1 MKEFDLEKAK
11 MGYPLCTRDGSDARI
26 IYYDRKG
33 DYPILAFI
41 TEKDNTERSIDYTQ
55 NGSYSHGVENHPLDL
70 MLKDDGFDSPLLKSS
85 IEMLGS
91 FNATP
96 KEEEISE
103 EPTKG
108 ISEEPTIGIP
118 KSLYD
123 KLCYLGIID
132 ASGVRGH
139 NEGNSDYNSG
149 KHLISPWVIWLDY
162 PELTSWDDDI
172 IKRVLR
178 EKKDA
183 GYTKT
188 QQRILD
194 YKKIKHDCDERIR
207 QLEFSETKPK

>member
-11 MGYPLCTRDGSDARI
+11 MGYPLCTRDGRGARI
-26 IYYDRKG
+26 ICYDRKG
-33 DYPILAFI
+33 DYPIVALI
-41 TEKDNTERSIDYTQ
+41 TDEEDEEQAIIYTINGRFLFYEKQEHHR
-55 NGSYSHGVENHPLDL
+55 DL

-108 ISEEPTIGIP
+108 ISEDPTIGIP

-139 NEGNSDYNSG
+139 NFGSSDYNEN
-149 KHLISPWVIWLDY
+149 HLISPWSIFLDH
-162 PELTSWDDDI
+162 PDLDFWDMDI

-178 EKKDA
+178 KKDSDP
-183 GYTKT
+183 
-188 QQRILD
+188 RLLD
-194 YKKIKHDCDERIR
+194 YKKIKHDAEEKIR
-207 QLEFSETKPK
+207 QLEFSQTK